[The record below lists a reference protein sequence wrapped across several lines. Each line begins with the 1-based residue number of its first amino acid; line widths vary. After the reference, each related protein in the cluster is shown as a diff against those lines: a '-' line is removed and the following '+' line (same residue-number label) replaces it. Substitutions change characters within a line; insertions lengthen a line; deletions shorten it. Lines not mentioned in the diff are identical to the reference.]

1 MFKEQ
6 FLSRE
11 HVITRE
17 KGRVEWKGEAEG
29 GGGGRNEQTSGSG
42 VRISV

>member
-6 FLSRE
+6 FLSRKQ
-11 HVITRE
+11 VIPRE
-17 KGRVEWKGEAEG
+17 KGRVEWEG
-29 GGGGRNEQTSGSG
+29 RQRERGREYEQTGGSG